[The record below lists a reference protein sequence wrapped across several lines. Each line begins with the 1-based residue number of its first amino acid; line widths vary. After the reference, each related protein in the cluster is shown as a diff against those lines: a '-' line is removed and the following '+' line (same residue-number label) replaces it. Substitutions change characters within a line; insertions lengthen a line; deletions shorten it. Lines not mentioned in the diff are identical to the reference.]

1 MVLQGAKLLSLQD
14 IQYHLTESRI
24 KYKSLK
30 AMTPHYPSEN
40 LKKKLGKANFR
51 EGLSDKKPNIFGNF
65 APCSIFFQILSL
77 GTGPRASLVDGE
89 REDLGALI
97 EEGVGSVVGVVGLA
111 KEEV

>member
-77 GTGPRASLVDGE
+77 GTGPRASLVEEGE

-97 EEGVGSVVGVVGLA
+97 EGVVSVVGVVG
-111 KEEV
+111 